1 MLAVGQTVLSVSLE
15 PLDSVPRAAQTWA
28 MSIVHANLDHPLLTA
43 AQERELARQIE
54 AGLYA
59 QQLLDSGQA
68 RPGLAAVIRQ
78 AEEARQQFWQC
89 NLRLVFTISVQLGR
103 RHDLSIDELFQ
114 EGCLALAEAINRF
127 DHARGFR
134 FVSLAYP
141 YISGAIAASA
151 RKRCGALF
159 GQATGQLVTAL
170 NEATA
175 AATTQ
180 PTAAESWTDCLDL
193 LGSNGQLLRWRYG
206 IGCRQHTLAE
216 VAELLGMSITTVVR
230 REAAALRQVRR
241 ILAGDQCR
249 LTPLPPQQEVVFV

>member
-1 MLAVGQTVLSVSLE
+1 
-15 PLDSVPRAAQTWA
+15 
-28 MSIVHANLDHPLLTA
+28 MSIMHADLNHPLLTA
-43 AQERELARQIE
+43 AQERDLARQIE

-59 QQLLDSGQA
+59 QQLLDTGQP
-68 RPGLAAVIRQ
+68 RPGLVAVIQQ
-78 AEEARQQFWQC
+78 AEEARQQLWQC
-89 NLRLVFTISVQLGR
+89 NLRLVFSISSQIGKR
-103 RHDLSIDELFQ
+103 QDLPIDDLFQ
-114 EGCLALAEAINRF
+114 EGCLALAEAIQRF
-127 DHARGFR
+127 DFARGFR
-134 FVSLAYP
+134 FSSLAYP
-141 YISGAIAASA
+141 YVSGAVAASA

-159 GQATGQLVTAL
+159 GQTTGRLVTTL

-180 PTAAESWTDCLDL
+180 PAAAESWLDCLEL
-193 LGSNGQLLRWRYG
+193 LGSDGQLLRWRYG
-206 IGCRQHTLAE
+206 IGCRPRTLAE